1 MLRVLDVRTGSYAEL
16 RPARAGL
23 LRLCAHVPFAA
34 AETDITWLRVL
45 LAADVLTR
53 AAELQKLQVLTVLA
67 FADEAGVQ
75 AAERAAGAFG
85 FHPPAASGSLG
96 EVHASPDGPA
106 DVHLDSRDER
116 TGDSQGG
123 PVARVGKARLLST
136 GDRGDVVA
144 ADVLDGPGSDP
155 LAVRLALLSVPCDQ
169 PADLARD
176 TLASARETIGHWR
189 RQVARWA
196 ESPSRPVPAG
206 IMEKARTAFG
216 DIDTVSL
223 LALLRDL
230 APDGE
235 VPGGAKF
242 ETFLYA
248 DRVLGLDLPRDI
260 GRAG

>member
-1 MLRVLDVRTGSYAEL
+1 MLRVLDVRTGSYAEI

-23 LRLCAHVPFAA
+23 LRLCAHVPGTAG
-34 AETDITWLRVL
+34 ETDITWLRVL

-53 AAELQKLQVLTVLA
+53 AAELQKVQVLTVLA
-67 FADEAGVQ
+67 FADEAGAQ
-75 AAERAAGAFG
+75 AAERAADAFG
-85 FHPPAASGSLG
+85 LHPPAASGSLG
-96 EVHASPDGPA
+96 EVHASPGVPA
-106 DVHLDSRDER
+106 DIHLDSRDER

-123 PVARVGKARLLST
+123 LVARVGTARLLS
-136 GDRGDVVA
+136 RGDVVA
-144 ADVLDGPGSDP
+144 ADVLDGLRSDP

-176 TLASARETIGHWR
+176 MLASARETIGHWR

-206 IMEKARTAFG
+206 IMEKARAAFG
-216 DIDTVSL
+216 DLDTVSL
-223 LALLRDL
+223 LTLLHDL
-230 APDGE
+230 APEGD
-235 VPGGAKF
+235 VPAGAKF